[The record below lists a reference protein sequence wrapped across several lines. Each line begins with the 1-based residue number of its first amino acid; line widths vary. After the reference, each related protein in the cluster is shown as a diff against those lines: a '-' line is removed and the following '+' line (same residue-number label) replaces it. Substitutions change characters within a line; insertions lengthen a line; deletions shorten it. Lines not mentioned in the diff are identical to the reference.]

1 MNGGTPGGDH
11 TIHRGFPAEPPSRM
25 IRIRLTDSP
34 ISLAGYWFAT
44 AVGATWG
51 FLLST
56 GPVERRRGLL
66 VFRGMPKWAFGR
78 GGACV
83 GGTYLT
89 DRNVHHRVLGHEA
102 VHRRQWRRYGML
114 FPLLYLIAGRN
125 PLRNRF
131 EIEAGLE
138 AGGYL
143 PRRGDRRPR

>member
-1 MNGGTPGGDH
+1 M
-11 TIHRGFPAEPPSRM
+11 
-25 IRIRLTDSP
+25 RLTDSP
-34 ISLAGYWFAT
+34 VSLAGYWFAT
-44 AVGATWG
+44 TVGATWG

-66 VFRGMPKWAFGR
+66 VFRGMPNWAFGR

-83 GGTYLT
+83 GGSYLT
-89 DRNVHHRVLGHEA
+89 DRNVGHRVLGHEA

-114 FPLLYLIAGRN
+114 FPLLYLFAGRN
-125 PLRNRF
+125 PLKNRF

-143 PRRGDRRPR
+143 PRRRAR

>member
-1 MNGGTPGGDH
+1 MSVT
-11 TIHRGFPAEPPSRM
+11 GFPPERPVR
-25 IRIRLTDSP
+25 RLRVRLTDSP

-44 AVGATWG
+44 AVGASWG

-56 GPVERRRGLL
+56 GRVERRRGLL
-66 VFRGMPKWAFGR
+66 IFRGMPRWSFGR

-83 GGTYLT
+83 GGCYLT
-89 DRNVHHRVLGHEA
+89 DRNVHDRVLGHEA
-102 VHRRQWRRYGML
+102 IHRRQWRRYGML

-143 PRRGDRRPR
+143 PARRRGRR